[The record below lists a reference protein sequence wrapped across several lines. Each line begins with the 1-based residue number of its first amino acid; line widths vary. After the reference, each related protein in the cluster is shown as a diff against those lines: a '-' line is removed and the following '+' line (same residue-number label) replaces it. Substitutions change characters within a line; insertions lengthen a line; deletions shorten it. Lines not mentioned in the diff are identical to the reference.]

1 MDMYGR
7 TPPSQSA
14 HGNAD
19 TGLEGLSLFLLFL
32 IHIPHLMDS
41 QLSYFLL
48 KLNFYHLC
56 AESMWRLGLGSETYP
71 ERPAAPDC
79 PYYMRTGVCGYGS
92 RCRYNHP
99 PDRATVK
106 TLPTL
111 LEILKSASPFF
122 FNPL

>member
-1 MDMYGR
+1 
-7 TPPSQSA
+7 
-14 HGNAD
+14 
-19 TGLEGLSLFLLFL
+19 
-32 IHIPHLMDS
+32 MDS
-41 QLSYFLL
+41 QLSCFLL
-48 KLNFYHLC
+48 KLNFYHSC